1 MALSKERLLGLYRDM
16 VLIRKFED
24 CIKEYAANGTIPGFV
39 HLSTGQEACQAGVV
53 RALRTSDYKYPDH
66 RGHGAILLCGTD
78 PKLVMAE
85 IFGKA
90 TGVNG
95 GRGGSMHVHDWSC
108 HNHGFNGI
116 QGSTTVT
123 ACGTAFAS
131 KYKKTGD
138 VSVIFMGDGTLGEGA
153 CHESLNMAATHKLP
167 VIYALINNGY
177 AISTPCALAHP
188 QEELKDWAAGYNTPG
203 YRIDGN
209 DIEAVVEATEA
220 AVERA
225 RNGEGPT
232 VLEFMTYRW
241 QGHFAGDPAAYRPQ
255 EEMDYWVKRDPIVL
269 CANVLKDREGV
280 SAAELEAIDAD
291 VDAQIAE
298 MLKFSLESPLPELS
312 CATTH
317 VYEDFAVENLEVAK

>member
-24 CIKEYAANGTIPGFV
+24 CIQEYAANGTVPGFV

-53 RALRTSDYKYPDH
+53 RALRTTDYKYPDH

-95 GRGGSMHVHDWSC
+95 GRGGSMHIHDWSC

-116 QGSTTVT
+116 QGSTVVT
-123 ACGTAFAS
+123 ALGTAFAS
-131 KYKKTGD
+131 KYKNNDD
-138 VSVIFMGDGTLGEGA
+138 VSVVFMGDGTLGEGT
-153 CHESLNMAATHKLP
+153 CHESMNMAATWKLP

-177 AISTPCALAHP
+177 AISTPCAVAHP
-188 QEELKDWAAGYNTPG
+188 QEELRQWADGYGVPSW
-203 YRIDGN
+203 RVDGN
-209 DIEAVVEATEA
+209 DIEAVVEATEK
-220 AVERA
+220 AVEMA
-225 RNGEGPT
+225 RKGEGPSL
-232 VLEFMTYRW
+232 LEFVTYRW
-241 QGHFAGDPAAYRPQ
+241 QGHFAGDPAAYRPK
-255 EEMDYWVKRDPIVL
+255 EEMEYWKKRDPIVL

-280 SAAELEAIDAD
+280 SEDELKAIEAD
-291 VDAQIAE
+291 VDAQVAD
-298 MLKFSLESPLPELS
+298 MLKFTLESPLPDVS
-312 CATTH
+312 NATTH
-317 VYEDFAVENLEVAK
+317 VYEGFNWEV